1 MTDLEFVAA
10 FESCTLPLESF
21 RHVDHVRMA
30 FVYLKRYPL
39 LEAIRRFAADLV
51 RFAAPHW
58 KTNLYHETI
67 TWAYMLIIQERL
79 AREGRPVS
87 WSEFTASNED
97 LLDWNDGILKKYY
110 RAETLQSEFAKATFV
125 FPDRISG

>member
-1 MTDLEFVAA
+1 MTDHEFVVA
-10 FESCTLPLESF
+10 FESCALPLDSF
-21 RHVDHVRMA
+21 HHADHVRMA

-39 LEAIRRFAADLV
+39 LEAIQRFSADLARFAA
-51 RFAAPHW
+51 AHG
-58 KTNLYHETI
+58 KSNLYHETI

-79 AREGRPVS
+79 ARDERPVS
-87 WSEFTASNED
+87 WSEFTAGNED